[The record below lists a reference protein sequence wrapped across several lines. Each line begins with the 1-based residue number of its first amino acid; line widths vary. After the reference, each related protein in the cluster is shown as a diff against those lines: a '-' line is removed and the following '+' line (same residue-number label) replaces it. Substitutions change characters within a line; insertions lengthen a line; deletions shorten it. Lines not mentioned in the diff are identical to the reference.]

1 MLSFKKK
8 KKKKKNIVI
17 SLDNTVFE
25 CGFYFFSQTVDDY
38 YRPHR
43 RWTLVLQHYN
53 MFIKKLSQKYNE
65 SDTVCAFY
73 INFHAILVFSFT

>member
-1 MLSFKKK
+1 MVCLTLSGKLLMILNGLQKKK
-8 KKKKKNIVI
+8 KKKILI

-43 RWTLVLQHYN
+43 R
-53 MFIKKLSQKYNE
+53 
-65 SDTVCAFY
+65 
-73 INFHAILVFSFT
+73 

>member
-1 MLSFKKK
+1 MVCLTLSGKLLMILNGLQKQKTKKK
-8 KKKKKNIVI
+8 KILI

-43 RWTLVLQHYN
+43 R
-53 MFIKKLSQKYNE
+53 
-65 SDTVCAFY
+65 
-73 INFHAILVFSFT
+73 